1 MKAIT
6 LQDLLDL
13 PVGSAADAEIPMW
26 VDGGC
31 VASAGGAEAV
41 QDDICPS
48 TGSVLAR
55 VHQAG
60 SADID
65 RAVAAAARSQPAWAA
80 MGVHERAARLAEWG
94 RRVVEA
100 APPAGPARRPRLR
113 DRSHLHGG
121 QRGQGR
127 QVPPDHRRGRPR
139 APRAHHPGH
148 ARRAALHRARPLG
161 RGGSPV
167 RLQPSH
173 PVHVHEGRPRARR
186 RQLGG
191 AQAGRTDPAV
201 AAGDRLAGRGSA
213 ACGGVQRGAGRRGRG
228 RGPGRA
234 PRCAPGVVHRLA
246 AHRAGRAG
254 PGRRVGGDQEPHPGA
269 GRQEPHPDLR

>member
-1 MKAIT
+1 MAIT

-26 VDGGC
+26 IDGGC
-31 VASAGGAEAV
+31 VASVDGAEAV

-65 RAVAAAARSQPAWAA
+65 RAVDAAARSQPAWAA

-100 APPAGPARRPRLR
+100 APRLGLLDAPRQR
-113 DRSHLHGG
+113 DRGRLHGG

-127 QVPPDHRRGRPR
+127 QVPPGHRRGRP
-139 APRAHHPGH
+139 
-148 ARRAALHRARPLG
+148 
-161 RGGSPV
+161 
-167 RLQPSH
+167 
-173 PVHVHEGRPRARR
+173 
-186 RQLGG
+186 
-191 AQAGRTDPAV
+191 
-201 AAGDRLAGRGSA
+201 
-213 ACGGVQRGAGRRGRG
+213 
-228 RGPGRA
+228 
-234 PRCAPGVVHRLA
+234 
-246 AHRAGRAG
+246 
-254 PGRRVGGDQEPHPGA
+254 
-269 GRQEPHPDLR
+269 